1 MGRKYPKNH
10 DENFRKG
17 TRMARKIAD
26 RESLDFII
34 DALDDMVQ
42 NYKELFKQKRGDDR
56 YWNKKQY
63 RKARRQ
69 AFTALA
75 NVCRSYKNLGLDEDL
90 ADIVD
95 WKTIQVLQSRRG
107 IKWPD
112 TGNHHTERNL
122 REVA

>member
-1 MGRKYPKNH
+1 MSKYPKNH
-10 DENFRKG
+10 DEKFRKG

-42 NYKELFKQKRGDDR
+42 NYKELFEKKRGDDT

-75 NVCRSYKNLGLDEDL
+75 NVCRSYINLGLDEDL
-90 ADIVD
+90 ADVVD
-95 WKTIQVLQSRRG
+95 WETIQALQSRRG

-112 TGNHHTERNL
+112 TVNHLTERGL
-122 REVA
+122 RRVA